1 MYFTMFLNR
10 DDDDDE
16 GFHSLSMHRIQS
28 GGVDFLGG
36 IISVSTRVFHEI
48 MLKTDLSTN
57 LERPCML
64 YIQSAIY
71 ILKRFSPVCIHFF
84 VLAWF
89 LHSTAKLIQNGCLL
103 INRLLKNHQKKE
115 TV

>member
-28 GGVDFLGG
+28 GGVNYLGG

-71 ILKRFSPVCIHFF
+71 ILIRFSPVCIHFF

-89 LHSTAKLIQNGCLL
+89 LHT
-103 INRLLKNHQKKE
+103 RLSLSKMG
-115 TV
+115 VC